1 MILNPKLHEQVS
13 LTLTPNVNTKKLL
26 QVIYRAQHGPVKD
39 TSDQPK
45 IRVSSVISRMA
56 FFYEKIR
63 NVVEYKE
70 EYLLRKE
77 AIKRIL
83 RREIVIE
90 GETKDSQSTE
100 ISERVLA
107 ELIRGGYLPN
117 NQLPMTL
124 IDEVAV
130 IIKKYLVI
138 KNIAAPSIS
147 KEISKDLT
155 KRDLREIRDEIA
167 NHNQLIDWLMAV
179 AASEIEARLCQDPVL
194 NQAIKNL
201 YEYLSAHIQ
210 LVDQQELAK
219 DLPIQIYLSINR
231 NFAKLDDDML
241 SFILLK
247 YYIAGWQSLP
257 ESRWPTIAKNIE
269 KIRQAINS
277 QLKNPLAEPLNKIT
291 SRYAV
296 ATSVLLELL
305 RQDPIGVYTNLKT
318 DPKSFPRQ
326 IKKICEKKY
335 TKAKNLLWRAATRSI
350 IYIFIT
356 KGILAVLLEVPANKL
371 FGAEIEPLALLF
383 NALFPPALLF
393 SSVLVTKVPDESNTE
408 RIINLVNELS
418 FEEYK
423 RSEPIP
429 LKIPQR
435 KASFLRQIFN
445 FFYGLTFIITF
456 GAIIWL
462 LSIFHFTWVSILI
475 FLFFLVFVSFFIIR
489 IKRATNEL
497 RVIEE
502 KESLWRTL
510 FDLFSLP
517 VISVGKYLSEKFNK
531 INVFAFFLDFIIET
545 PFKFLVNMAEDWTN
559 YVNERKNQIS

>member
-1 MILNPKLHEQVS
+1 MILNPKLHKQAS
-13 LTLTPNVNTKKLL
+13 FTLTANVNTKQLL
-26 QVIYRAQHGPVKD
+26 QVIYRTQHSQVKD

-45 IRVSSVISRMA
+45 IKVSSVISRMA

-83 RREIVIE
+83 RRKTVIE
-90 GETKDSQSTE
+90 GDTKECQAAE
-100 ISERVLA
+100 ISEHLLT

-117 NQLPMTL
+117 NQLPLSL

-167 NHNQLIDWLMAV
+167 KHNQLVDWLLAV
-179 AASEIEARLCQDPVL
+179 AASEIEARLSQDPVL

-201 YEYLSAHIQ
+201 YEYLSKNIQ
-210 LVDQQELAK
+210 LADQQELAK

-241 SFILLK
+241 TFILFK
-247 YYIAGWQSLP
+247 YYIADWQNLP
-257 ESRWPTIAKNIE
+257 ENLWPTVAKNIE
-269 KIRQAINS
+269 KIRNVVNS
-277 QLKNPLAEPLNKIT
+277 QLRHPLAEPLDKII

-296 ATSVLLELL
+296 AVSVSLELL
-305 RQDPIGVYTNLKT
+305 RQDPVGIYTSFKT
-318 DPKSFPRQ
+318 DPQAFSRQ
-326 IKKICEKKY
+326 IKKICETKY
-335 TKAKNLLWRAATRSI
+335 TKAKKLLWRAAVRSI

-356 KGILAVLLEVPANKL
+356 KGVLVILLEIPANKI

-383 NALFPPALLF
+383 NILFPPTLLF
-393 SSVLVTKVPDESNTE
+393 FSVLVTKVPDENNTE
-408 RIINLVNELS
+408 KIIKLVNELS

-423 RSEPIP
+423 RSEPII
-429 LKIPQR
+429 LRVSQKKTSVLR
-435 KASFLRQIFN
+435 KIFN
-445 FFYGLTFIITF
+445 FFYGLAFIITF

-462 LSIFHFTWVSILI
+462 LTIFHFTWVSILI

-489 IKRATNEL
+489 IKKVTNEL
-497 RVIEE
+497 KITEE
-502 KESLWRTL
+502 KENLWRTI
-510 FDLFSLP
+510 FDFFSLP
-517 VISVGKYLSEKFNK
+517 VLSVGKYLSEKFSK
-531 INVFAFFLDFIIET
+531 INVFVFFLDFIIET
-545 PFKFLVNMAEDWTN
+545 PFKFLVNMVEDWTN
-559 YVNERKNQIS
+559 YVNERKNQIG

>member
-1 MILNPKLHEQVS
+1 
-13 LTLTPNVNTKKLL
+13 
-26 QVIYRAQHGPVKD
+26 QHGQVKD

-45 IRVSSVISRMA
+45 IKVSSVISRMA

-90 GETKDSQSTE
+90 GDTKECQAAE
-100 ISERVLA
+100 ISEHLLT

-201 YEYLSAHIQ
+201 YEYLSANIQ

-257 ESRWPTIAKNIE
+257 ESRWPAIAKNIE
-269 KIRQAINS
+269 KIRRAINS

-356 KGILAVLLEVPANKL
+356 KGILVVLLEVPANKL

-393 SSVLVTKVPDESNTE
+393 FSVLVTKVPDESNTE

-423 RSEPIP
+423 RSEPII
-429 LKIPQR
+429 LRIPQR

>member
-1 MILNPKLHEQVS
+1 MILNPKLHEQAS
-13 LTLTPNVNTKKLL
+13 LTLAPNVNTKKLL
-26 QVIYRAQHGPVKD
+26 QVIYRVQHGPVKD

-90 GETKDSQSTE
+90 GETKDYQSAE

-117 NQLPMTL
+117 NQLPITL

-130 IIKKYLVI
+130 IIKKYLII

-147 KEISKDLT
+147 KEISKNLT
-155 KRDLREIRDEIA
+155 KRDLREIREEIA
-167 NHNQLIDWLMAV
+167 KHNQLVDWLMAV

-201 YEYLSAHIQ
+201 YDYLSANIQ

-291 SRYAV
+291 GRYAV

-318 DPKSFPRQ
+318 DPKSFSRQ

-335 TKAKNLLWRAATRSI
+335 TKAKKLLWRAAVRSI

-356 KGILAVLLEVPANKL
+356 KGILVILLEVPANKL
-371 FGAEIEPLALLF
+371 FGAKIEPLALLF

-393 SSVLVTKVPDESNTE
+393 FSVLVTKVPDESNTE
-408 RIINLVNELS
+408 KIINLVNELS
-418 FEEYK
+418 FEEYR
-423 RSEPIP
+423 RSEPI
-429 LKIPQR
+429 LLRMPQ
-435 KASFLRQIFN
+435 KKTSFLRQVFN
-445 FFYGLTFIITF
+445 FFYGLIFILTF

-462 LSIFHFTWVSILI
+462 LSIFHFTWVSTLI

-502 KESLWRTL
+502 RESLWRTI

-517 VISVGKYLSEKFNK
+517 VISVGKYLSEKFSK

>member
-1 MILNPKLHEQVS
+1 MILNPKLHEQAS
-13 LTLTPNVNTKKLL
+13 FILTPNVNTKKLL
-26 QVIYRAQHGPVKD
+26 QVIYRAQHGQAKD
-39 TSDQPK
+39 MSDQPK
-45 IRVSSVISRMA
+45 IKVSSVISRMA

-63 NVVEYKE
+63 NAVEYKE

-90 GETKDSQSTE
+90 GETQDYQSTE
-100 ISERVLA
+100 ISEHVLT

-117 NQLPMTL
+117 NQLPTTL

-147 KEISKDLT
+147 RKISKDLT
-155 KRDLREIRDEIA
+155 KRDLREIREEITK
-167 NHNQLIDWLMAV
+167 HNQLVDWLIAV

-201 YEYLSAHIQ
+201 YEYLSANIQ
-210 LVDQQELAK
+210 LVNQQELAK

-247 YYIAGWQSLP
+247 YYIAGWQNLP
-257 ESRWPTIAKNIE
+257 ENRWPIIAKNIE

-277 QLKNPLAEPLNKIT
+277 QLKSPLAEPLNKIT

-305 RQDPIGVYTNLKT
+305 RQDPVGVYTNLKT
-318 DPKSFPRQ
+318 DPKSFSRQ
-326 IKKICEKKY
+326 IKKICEQKY
-335 TKAKNLLWRAATRSI
+335 TKAKKLLWRAAVRSI

-356 KGILAVLLEVPANKL
+356 KGVLVILLEVPANKL
-371 FGAEIEPLALLF
+371 FGAEVEPLALLF

-393 SSVLVTKVPDESNTE
+393 SSVLITKVPDESNTE
-408 RIINLVNELS
+408 KIINLVNELS
-418 FEEYK
+418 FEEYR
-423 RSEPIP
+423 RSEPIQ
-429 LKIPQR
+429 LRIPQ
-435 KASFLRQIFN
+435 KKVSFLRRIFN

-456 GAIIWL
+456 GVIIWL

-489 IKRATNEL
+489 IKKATNEL
-497 RVIEE
+497 KVIEE

-531 INVFAFFLDFIIET
+531 INVFTFFLDFIIET
-545 PFKFLVNMAEDWTN
+545 PFKFLVNIAEDWTN